1 MQALCRQASKLTL
14 VLALC
19 AALAPA
25 ALADSFR
32 VQGMT
37 TQRTQGVYY
46 LNADLGLKLN
56 RQAREALSHGVAL
69 TFVVN
74 IKVERKRGWWIW
86 DKTVAALTER
96 YRLSYRPLA
105 ERYRLDNLNSGAN
118 EEYPTRQAALS
129 AISHIRKLPVIDATL
144 LDAHARY
151 YVLLRVVLDT
161 HDLPGPLKL
170 LAAIL
175 PGWRQASGWRRT
187 RLMP

>member
-1 MQALCRQASKLTL
+1 MQALSRQTAKLTL
-14 VLALC
+14 VLALS
-19 AALAPA
+19 AGLAPA
-25 ALADSFR
+25 ALADSFSVR
-32 VQGMT
+32 GMS

-46 LNADLGLKLN
+46 LNADLGLRLN
-56 RQAREALSHGVAL
+56 QQAQEALSHGVAL
-69 TFVVN
+69 TFVVV
-74 IKVERKRGWWIW
+74 IKVERKRSWWIW

-118 EEYPTRQAALS
+118 DEYATREAALS

-144 LDAHARY
+144 LNDRAHY

-175 PGWRQASGWRRT
+175 PGWRQASDWRRT
-187 RLMP
+187 RLTP